1 MSIILGL
8 VPRSYD
14 SFSIVK
20 RGDKMAERW
29 KPKDPEIYKE
39 WIIKLLEGGQSL
51 SDWECDF
58 IVSIVRYLKLKEGN
72 NLSQAQAEKLEN
84 IYATKTK

>member
-1 MSIILGL
+1 MNKRQYK
-8 VPRSYD
+8 PA
-14 SFSIVK
+14 VK

-29 KPKDPEIYKE
+29 KPKDPKIYRE
-39 WIIKLLEGGQSL
+39 WISQLLYAENDHSL

-58 IVSIVRYLKLKEGN
+58 IVSIARYLKLKEGN